1 MGITEDELANSIIDE
16 HRQLGEIME
25 YDFDAYPEAHYN
37 HYGNRGVADLYI
49 VEENDGRPNANG
61 FVYELKSEYAVR
73 QATGANE
80 IIRQFNRMREFFF
93 DGSSHERPTDLVRF
107 TLGFAGT
114 EYNLRHIY
122 ENLDMYAATVK
133 NSYESDD
140 TVESESVI
148 QLNDPDTLSPVVVL
162 GRANGETVEP
172 LAAGDEFGPHVERRN
187 EEIFERCETVIREI
201 AAEQ

>member
-16 HRQLGEIME
+16 HRQLSEIME

-49 VEENDGRPNANG
+49 VEESDDRPNANG

-80 IIRQFNRMREFFF
+80 IIRQFNKMREFFF
-93 DGSSHERPTDLVRF
+93 DGSSHDHPTNLVRF

-122 ENLDMYAATVK
+122 ENQEMYAATVK
-133 NSYESDD
+133 NSYNSVDG
-140 TVESESVI
+140 VESESVI
-148 QLNDPDTLSPVVVL
+148 QLNDPETLAPVVVL
-162 GRANGETVEP
+162 GRANGEIIEP
-172 LAAGDEFGPHVERRN
+172 LAADDEFGPYVAERN
-187 EEIFERCETVIREI
+187 EEIFERCENAIREI
-201 AAEQ
+201 AAER